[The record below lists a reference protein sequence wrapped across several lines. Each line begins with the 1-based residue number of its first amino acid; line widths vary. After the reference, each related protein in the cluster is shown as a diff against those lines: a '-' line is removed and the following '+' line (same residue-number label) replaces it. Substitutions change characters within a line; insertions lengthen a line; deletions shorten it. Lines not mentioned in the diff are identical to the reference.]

1 MVRTVQDH
9 VRLPRLHGRL
19 PDIIAVIVFQL
30 PQGLHRGIIQHPD
43 RLLPVRR
50 LHRIEQVHHI
60 VKRDTGSR
68 RGHSVRSPARGIKNT
83 RRLAL
88 PVPGKE
94 RLFLLRPDPA
104 PELLGNIRL
113 QVKHTVIQKL
123 IRHFQH
129 RRHLVRPDGN
139 LPERIIRLRVS
150 PFLVNPGSRPLRGS
164 HRNLPVPAGS
174 PDHRGDTPE
183 KVLFLQSLHQRMLKL
198 VRHQIPALGIR
209 PHLQGILHVIKILP
223 PHGIP
228 ERLFIPIRRPAFLL
242 FAVRIVVRLIRDRL
256 GDRLIQ
262 LRVNRR
268 LPFQP
273 LNLLP

>member
-30 PQGLHRGIIQHPD
+30 PQSLHRGIIQHPD

-104 PELLGNIRL
+104 PELLRDIRL
-113 QVKHTVIQKL
+113 QVKHAVIQKF

-150 PFLVNPGSRPLRGS
+150 PFLVNPGSRPLRRH
-164 HRNLPVPAGS
+164 HRDLPVPAGS
-174 PDHRGDTPE
+174 LDHRGDTPE

-209 PHLQGILHVIKILP
+209 PHLHGILSSWFHWGLQ
-223 PHGIP
+223 GGNDA
-228 ERLFIPIRRPAFLL
+228 ESA
-242 FAVRIVVRLIRDRL
+242 
-256 GDRLIQ
+256 G
-262 LRVNRR
+262 
-268 LPFQP
+268 
-273 LNLLP
+273 